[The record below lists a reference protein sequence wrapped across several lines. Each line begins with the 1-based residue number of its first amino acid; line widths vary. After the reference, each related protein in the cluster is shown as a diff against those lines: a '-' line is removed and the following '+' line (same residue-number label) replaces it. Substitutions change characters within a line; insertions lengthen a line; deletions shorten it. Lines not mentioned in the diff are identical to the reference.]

1 MVRALLHRAVDAGYA
16 ALTVPFVVVAVVSVL
31 VGVVAYVGT
40 VRGVAGEPSAM
51 GFGEPATAGAEP
63 TPGYTYLQVSTQRV
77 AVRDR
82 LLGIIGLVLLLAL
95 GAAALAF
102 GLYQAGH
109 LVNQTI
115 EAFLE

>member
-1 MVRALLHRAVDAGYA
+1 MVRALLRRAVDAGYA
-16 ALTVPFVVVAVVSVL
+16 APTVPFVIVAAVSVL
-31 VGVVAYVGT
+31 VGVIVYVGT
-40 VRGVAGEPSAM
+40 VRRGEGEPSAM
-51 GFGEPATAGAEP
+51 GFGEVATAGAEP
-63 TPGYTYLQVSTQRV
+63 PPGTTYLRVSTEQV
-77 AVRDR
+77 ALRDR
-82 LLGIIGLVLLLAL
+82 LVGVIGLVLLLAL